1 MTGMKDGLRRD
12 LMLIDRKRA
21 LQEINISEK
30 MFNELLN
37 VFIEQTEPALKI
49 LEEKAEKRK
58 YEEIRKKAHFIG
70 GSAGNLR
77 IEGIRSLAK
86 EIELE
91 AMEKREISVIKSHIG
106 KLRNDFEKVKEEVS
120 GGQQ

>member
-1 MTGMKDGLRRD
+1 
-12 LMLIDRKRA
+12 MLIEKKRA
-21 LQEINISEK
+21 LREINISEE

-37 VFIEQTEPALKI
+37 VFVEQTETALKI
-49 LEEKAEKRK
+49 MKKTVTRK
-58 YEEIRKKAHFIG
+58 NYEEMRKQAHLIS

-77 IEGIRSLAK
+77 ISGIQKLAK

-106 KLRNDFEKVKEEVS
+106 KLRTDFEKVKEEVS